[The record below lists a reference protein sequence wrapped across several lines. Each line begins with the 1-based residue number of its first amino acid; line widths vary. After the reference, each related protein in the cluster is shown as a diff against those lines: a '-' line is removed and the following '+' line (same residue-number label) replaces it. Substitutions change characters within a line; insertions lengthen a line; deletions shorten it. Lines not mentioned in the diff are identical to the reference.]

1 VERLRPH
8 VGELVRGTLDDV
20 EERRA
25 APDDDLLSA
34 LLAAEEDGKRLS
46 EEELRSTLVLL
57 FVAGHETTTNLIGNG
72 VTALLHQRDQWERVV
87 ADPSLA
93 PGAVEERLR
102 FDGPVHPRAGRRA
115 GPPRPPRAPRL
126 QSRPGGRR
134 LIGHNHRVTN
144 PSDRTPGLE
153 ELRLFDTRTRQ
164 VQRFEP
170 LAPPGVGIYTCGPT
184 VYAPQTLGNMRSQ
197 LFPDLLRRVLLA
209 AGYDVTF
216 VTNITDVGH
225 LVADRDD
232 GDDKMELAAA
242 SSGKTAAEVAAF
254 YTEQWATDRR
264 RLGCLEPDLL
274 PRAADHI
281 AEQIAMVQAL
291 EAKGHTYTVDD
302 GVYFDVS
309 TFPRYAAFAGL
320 DLDEMETSGRVEHI
334 EAKRHPA
341 DFALWKRTPP
351 GVVRQQEWDSPW
363 GRGFPGWHIECSA
376 MATKYLG
383 ERFDI
388 HTGGIDHVR
397 VHHTNEVAQSE
408 CVLDVHPWVGTWMH
422 CEFLDLGGEK
432 ISKSKGHVLTVDT
445 VVEHELDPLAF
456 RYFFLQAHYRQQQAF
471 SWAAMEA
478 AGTALRRLVA
488 KAAAVRDAGG
498 QPELSSVEPFR
509 RRFWAAL
516 ADDLNAPQALAV
528 VWEVLRS
535 GGLSAADQWTFLA
548 DADRALGFGLAD
560 AVAPTADQSG
570 SDPRVDA
577 RVAERQAARAAKDFA
592 TSDRIRDEL
601 AAEGIA
607 IVDTPAGPTW
617 RRG

>member
-1 VERLRPH
+1 MTTP
-8 VGELVRGTLDDV
+8 
-20 EERRA
+20 
-25 APDDDLLSA
+25 PD
-34 LLAAEEDGKRLS
+34 
-46 EEELRSTLVLL
+46 
-57 FVAGHETTTNLIGNG
+57 
-72 VTALLHQRDQWERVV
+72 
-87 ADPSLA
+87 P
-93 PGAVEERLR
+93 
-102 FDGPVHPRAGRRA
+102 
-115 GPPRPPRAPRL
+115 
-126 QSRPGGRR
+126 
-134 LIGHNHRVTN
+134 
-144 PSDRTPGLE
+144 TPGLE
-153 ELRLFDTRTRQ
+153 ELRLYDTRTRQ

-170 LAPPGVGIYTCGPT
+170 LAPPKVGIYTCGPT

-209 AGYDVTF
+209 AGLDVTF

-225 LVADRDD
+225 LVADSDD

-242 SSGKTAAEVAAF
+242 AAGQTAAEIAAF
-254 YTEQWATDRR
+254 YTEQWAGDRR

-281 AEQIAMVQAL
+281 AEQISMVQTL
-291 EAKGHTYTVDD
+291 EAQGHTYTVDD

-309 TFPRYAAFAGL
+309 TFPRYAEFAGL
-320 DLDEMETSGRVEHI
+320 DLDEMETSGRVEHL

-341 DFALWKRTPP
+341 DFALWKLTPR

-445 VVEHELDPLAF
+445 MVERGLEPLAF

-471 SWAAMEA
+471 TWEAVESAA
-478 AGTALRRLVA
+478 TALRRLVGHA
-488 KAAAVRDAGG
+488 VAARDAGG
-498 QPELSSVEPFR
+498 SADPAVVEPYR

-528 VWEVLRS
+528 VWEVVRAD
-535 GGLSAADQWTFLA
+535 GLSSADRWAFLA
-548 DADRALGFGLAD
+548 DADRALGFGLAE
-560 AVAPTADQSG
+560 ASAPDADQSG
-570 SDPRVDA
+570 SDPRIDA
-577 RVAERQAARAAKDFA
+577 LVEERQAAREAKDFA

-601 AAEGIA
+601 AAEGIEL
-607 IVDTPAGPTW
+607 VDTPAGPSW
-617 RRG
+617 RRR